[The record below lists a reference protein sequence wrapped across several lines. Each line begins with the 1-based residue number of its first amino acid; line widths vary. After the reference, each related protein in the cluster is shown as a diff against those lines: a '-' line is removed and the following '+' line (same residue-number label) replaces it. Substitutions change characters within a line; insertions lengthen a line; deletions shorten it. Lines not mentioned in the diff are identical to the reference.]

1 MSTPSAATTATPSRW
16 RALTHHHLFWPV
28 AVLVALLLINVPFT
42 PDFFAIKMTDGH
54 LYGSLVSIVLF
65 GSPLILVAVG
75 MTLVIATGGIDLS
88 VGAVVAIT
96 GALTCSYI
104 SDQADQN
111 ALAGVFLAMGIGLV
125 AAVLCGLW
133 NGFLVARM
141 GIQPI
146 IATLI
151 IMVAGRGVAQLITD
165 GQIITINSEP
175 YKLIGGGY
183 LFQQLA
189 SGAGGIRR
197 EVVAVHDASVTELA
211 GSCNGDVTCL
221 LRLRSAGEA
230 VDDHG
235 SGLVGSKVPGMRGA

>member
-1 MSTPSAATTATPSRW
+1 M
-16 RALTHHHLFWPV
+16 
-28 AVLVALLLINVPFT
+28 
-42 PDFFAIKMTDGH
+42 
-54 LYGSLVSIVLF
+54 LF

-111 ALAGVFLAMGIGLV
+111 ALSGVFLAMGIGLV
-125 AAVLCGLW
+125 AAVVCGLW

-165 GQIITINSEP
+165 GQIITDQQRAVQADRRRLLADAAVLHLRGGRGRGRHRGADPP
-175 YKLIGGGY
+175 Y
-183 LFQQLA
+183 
-189 SGAGGIRR
+189 GARPARR
-197 EVVAVHDASVTELA
+197 VGRRQRRGQPPGRHQVPAHQ
-211 GSCNGDVTCL
+211 
-221 LRLRSAGEA
+221 
-230 VDDHG
+230 DHG
-235 SGLVGSKVPGMRGA
+235 VRVLRACARASRA